1 MSPLAC
7 QGRRRVTPMGF
18 FSLKQKFKKR
28 EAGDERKQT
37 KTNLKIETSPRT
49 VNAPIVLSTP
59 PSSPGTFRPANP
71 HFNNAI
77 NAPLTPPPTPIIN
90 PQSTTPRLEL
100 KSMRPRSASA
110 PERLPSKGHLKPERS
125 TSFLSTA
132 FSKSSSKTSPQQQRS
147 KSLSTSLFQTRGQR
161 KRREKRE
168 GKLPAILS
176 DYETPQ
182 SSDSEP
188 TNSSYTSFNSSVETE
203 GICDPSSS
211 TTYSPNQGST
221 TRKSSGRQSRRGA
234 KDGTTSLRLTMLQ
247 MTL

>member
-1 MSPLAC
+1 MRELAC

-37 KTNLKIETSPRT
+37 KTNLKIDTSPRT
-49 VNAPIVLSTP
+49 VHAPTVPSTL
-59 PSSPGTFRPANP
+59 PSSPETFRPSNP
-71 HFNNAI
+71 LCNNAI
-77 NAPLTPPPTPIIN
+77 NPPLTPPPTPIIN
-90 PQSTTPRLEL
+90 PHSATPPLEL
-100 KSMRPRSASA
+100 QSMRPRSASA

-125 TSFLSTA
+125 TSLFSMA
-132 FSKSSSKTSPQQQRS
+132 FSKSTKTSPQQQQRS
-147 KSLSTSLFQTRGQR
+147 KSLSSSLFQTRGQR

-168 GKLPAILS
+168 GKLPAILP
-176 DYETPQ
+176 DYETPEA
-182 SSDSEP
+182 SDSEP
-188 TNSSYTSFNSSVETE
+188 TNSSYTSFNSRVETE

-221 TRKSSGRQSRRGA
+221 TGKSPGRQSRRAA

>member
-1 MSPLAC
+1 
-7 QGRRRVTPMGF
+7 MGF

-37 KTNLKIETSPRT
+37 KTNLKIDTASRT
-49 VNAPIVLSTP
+49 VNAPIVPSTP
-59 PSSPGTFRPANP
+59 PSSPGTFRPADP
-71 HFNNAI
+71 LLNNAI
-77 NAPLTPPPTPIIN
+77 NPPLTPPPTPIIN
-90 PQSTTPRLEL
+90 PQSTTPPLEL
-100 KSMRPRSASA
+100 QSMRPRSASA

-132 FSKSSSKTSPQQQRS
+132 FSKSSSKTSPQQQQRS
-147 KSLSTSLFQTRGQR
+147 KSLSSSLFQTRGQR

-221 TRKSSGRQSRRGA
+221 TRKSSGRETRRGA
-234 KDGTTSLRLTMLQ
+234 KDGTTNLRLTMVQ